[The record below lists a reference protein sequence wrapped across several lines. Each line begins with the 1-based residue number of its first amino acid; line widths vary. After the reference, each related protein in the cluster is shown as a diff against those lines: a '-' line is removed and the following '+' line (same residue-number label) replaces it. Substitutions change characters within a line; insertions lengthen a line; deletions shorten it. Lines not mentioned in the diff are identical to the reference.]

1 MTYDKGNVKVDKGQ
15 YQMLEVKV
23 IYLEYIKLNLAYAIS
38 VVNQFMHDLR
48 WYIYKLQTMFYNS
61 VVFVSFGGP
70 RIYWLDDKCG

>member
-1 MTYDKGNVKVDKGQ
+1 MTLETQNLGGKSTSAPIKINYTMTYDKGNVKVDKGQ

-48 WYIYKLQTMFYNS
+48 
-61 VVFVSFGGP
+61 
-70 RIYWLDDKCG
+70 